1 MGTFATDRDLL
12 ALEPTLL
19 RDVGFAAQVLARA
32 TASVSSGV
40 LTVSGGGGVNF
51 TTLGVTTGSIV
62 SVDGVPLEVLSRT
75 GNTTLVVSL
84 LRGSDS
90 DPQIVPGPMS
100 NLALVVATF
109 MPQIVLAHN
118 SVLSLAGLGSGQL
131 GAAEPISESA
141 VVNGPAL
148 KLLECLGALHLIYSA
163 ASAWSPA
170 GSGGSRGGASGTG
183 AVGRAEM
190 YRERFSRERAR
201 VRVLLDLDG
210 DGVADSERSLNWREV
225 VRG

>member
-12 ALEPTLL
+12 ALEPMLM
-19 RDVGFAAQVLARA
+19 RDVGFAAQILARVTA
-32 TASVSSGV
+32 TVSNGV
-40 LTVSGGGGVNF
+40 LTAGNVNF

-75 GNTTLVVSL
+75 GNTTLNVSL

-109 MPQIVLAHN
+109 MPQIGLAHDQI
-118 SVLSLAGLGSGQL
+118 LRLAGLGSGQL
-131 GAAEPISESA
+131 GAAEPVSESA
-141 VVNGPAL
+141 VVNGPSL

-163 ASAWSPA
+163 ASAWVPGGGGNGA
-170 GSGGSRGGASGTG
+170 GAN
-183 AVGRAEM
+183 AAAGRAEM
-190 YRERFSRERAR
+190 YRERFIRERAR

>member
-12 ALEPTLL
+12 ALEPMLL
-19 RDVGFAAQVLARA
+19 RDVGFAAQVWARV
-32 TASVSSGV
+32 TASVVNGV
-40 LTVSGGGGVNF
+40 LTAGSVNF

-62 SVDGVPLEVLSRT
+62 SADGVPLEVLSRT

-84 LRGSDS
+84 LRGSES
-90 DPQIVPGPMS
+90 DPQIVPGTMS
-100 NLALVVATF
+100 NVALVVATF
-109 MPQIVLAHN
+109 MPQIGLAHEQI
-118 SVLSLAGLGSGQL
+118 LRLAGLGTGQL
-131 GAAEPISESA
+131 GTAEPVSESA
-141 VVNGPAL
+141 VVNGPSL

-163 ASAWSPA
+163 ASAWAPA
-170 GSGGSRGGASGTG
+170 GGGAGNG
-183 AVGRAEM
+183 AAAGRAEM
-190 YRERFSRERAR
+190 YRERFIRERAR